1 MSKGKLC
8 LLLSASIY
16 GIVPI
21 FAKLS
26 YSGGANSITLT
37 FLRASLTLPLLFLI
51 LRSLGINLTLT
62 KSEAARIT
70 LLGTLG
76 CATPI
81 ILLYMSY
88 DYISVGLAT
97 TLHFIYPLVT
107 VLTNVFIYHDR
118 VRLSTLGAV
127 VLVTVG
133 IFMFAD
139 ISSRSDVIGIIL
151 ALFSGIFYSFYVL
164 YIDRSGLDS
173 MDYIKLTFY
182 TMIIMS
188 IATLIFGLIVHGI
201 SFNMDLRAW
210 SVAGVISILIT
221 LFALP
226 LFQIGVRREGASMAG
241 ILSAAEPVVS
251 IISGA
256 LFLDERIGIGQII
269 GAAVI
274 LAGLTLVRK

>member
-16 GIVPI
+16 GIVPV

-76 CATPI
+76 GAAPI

-88 DYISVGLAT
+88 NYISVGLAT

-107 VLTNVFIYHDR
+107 VLANVFIYHER
-118 VRLSTLGAV
+118 VRLSMLGAV

-139 ISSRSDVIGIIL
+139 ISSRSDVAGIIL

-182 TMIIMS
+182 TMLIMS
-188 IATLIFGLIVHGI
+188 IATLAFGLIVHGI
-201 SFNMDLRAW
+201 SFDMNLRAW
-210 SVAGVISILIT
+210 SVAGVISVLIT

-226 LFQIGVRREGASMAG
+226 LFQVGVRREGASMAG

-256 LFLDERIGIGQII
+256 VFLGEHIGIGQII
-269 GAAVI
+269 GAVVI
-274 LAGLTLVRK
+274 LAGLFLVRK